1 MTNKTPFGLYL
12 VLAAVAIILLYSS
25 GVSLMG
31 IPGVVPE
38 GQILVKVVDT
48 NGAAVQGAIVY
59 IIPRDNGQIYD
70 ILQKRVGYEA
80 KCDATN
86 SQGLCDFGMYSTA
99 ESKQIGIVCPAAFNY
114 SLNSK
119 EYNPVTGSSIGYSVQ
134 ITCPPNKRP
143 SVNDMIAGNHTI
155 AQEYVPEAQVQGEG
169 PVCFMNTYIDESCSE
184 SNYGDKNYYFNA
196 DIMSPRGFN
205 VKQCW
210 TRPEWIYAEC
220 LPGEVG
226 IGGYCVSQASYFT
239 NLDCNSIKPG
249 YTRVGN
255 FCVAPMPSGVTST
268 TIPGGVY
275 TTTTM
280 PEGGNVGGY
289 DLNTYG
295 LIGFALFICI
305 LVMYKRGKH

>member
-1 MTNKTPFGLYL
+1 MAAYL
-12 VLAAVAIILLYSS
+12 LLGAIAIALLYAS
-25 GVSLMG
+25 GVSLTG

-59 IIPRDNGQIYD
+59 IIPRDNGKIYD
-70 ILQKRVGYEA
+70 ILQNRVGYEA

-143 SVNDMIAGNHTI
+143 NVNDMIEGNHTI
-155 AQEYVPEAQVQGEG
+155 AQEYVTEGQIQGAG
-169 PVCFMNTYIDESCSE
+169 PVCFADAYIDESCSE
-184 SNYGDKNYYFNA
+184 LGYGDKSYYFNA
-196 DIMSPRGFN
+196 DIMSPRGFK

-210 TRPEWIYAEC
+210 TSPEWIYDAC

-239 NLDCNSIKPG
+239 NLDCGSIKPG

-255 FCVAPMPSGVTST
+255 FCVAPMPSSVTTT
-268 TIPGGVY
+268 TIPGGVF

-280 PEGGNVGGY
+280 PGGDNVGGIS
-289 DLNTYG
+289 LNMWG
-295 LIGFALFICI
+295 LIGFVLFIGL
-305 LVMYKRGKH
+305 LVMYKGGKR